1 MGLVKKNSIILVDY
15 INKLREDGLGI
26 HEAVLKACPIRLR
39 PILMTS
45 VATVAGA
52 LPAAVGWGPGAET
65 RAPMAR
71 GIIGGIVL
79 STLVTLVL
87 VPVFYVLIERLRG
100 LTSRLITAPAE
111 GQVVSLLPAG
121 QTAIK
126 TVSKE

>member
-1 MGLVKKNSIILVDY
+1 MTD
-15 INKLREDGLGI
+15 
-26 HEAVLKACPIRLR
+26 AVLKACPVRLR

-52 LPAAVGWGPGAET
+52 IPAALGLGPGAET

-87 VPVFYVLIERLRG
+87 VPVFYVLVERMRAASKKLVIAARPPE
-100 LTSRLITAPAE
+100 SP
-111 GQVVSLLPAG
+111 SLLVP
-121 QTAIK
+121 ID
-126 TVSKE
+126 SRS

>member
-1 MGLVKKNSIILVDY
+1 MSVTD
-15 INKLREDGLGI
+15 
-26 HEAVLKACPIRLR
+26 AVLKACPVRLR

-52 LPAAVGWGPGAET
+52 IPAAIGWGPGAET

-87 VPVFYVLIERLRG
+87 VPVFYVLIERLRASWDKV
-100 LTSRLITAPAE
+100 LTLPPSTEKPHGGAEATASQA
-111 GQVVSLLPAG
+111 VKA
-121 QTAIK
+121 
-126 TVSKE
+126 